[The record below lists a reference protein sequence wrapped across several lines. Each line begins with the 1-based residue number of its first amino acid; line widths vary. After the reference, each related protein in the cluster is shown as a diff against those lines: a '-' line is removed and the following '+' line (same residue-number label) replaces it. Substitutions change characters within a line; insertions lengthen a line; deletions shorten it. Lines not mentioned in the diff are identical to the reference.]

1 MVRLLNAK
9 VAAVVVLDHL
19 TVAGLY
25 WHTGGKRQIKV
36 NDSRFK
42 QIHLSYRTLHSLVLL
57 SYKALNLMFSTSFTS
72 SPGFYKV
79 NTQRK
84 NLTSVIIQTT
94 TKFVRF
100 VDVQLQCLYY
110 ATTVHVYKIYAEH
123 IDD

>member
-1 MVRLLNAK
+1 MVQLLNAK
-9 VAAVVVLDHL
+9 VAAVIVLDHL

-42 QIHLSYRTLHSLVLL
+42 QIHLHSSVLI
-57 SYKALNLMFSTSFTS
+57 SYKVLNLMFSTSFTS
-72 SPGFYKV
+72 PPGFYKV

-100 VDVQLQCLYY
+100 VNVQLQCLSVLCNYS
-110 ATTVHVYKIYAEH
+110 ACLQDLCRTHW
-123 IDD
+123 